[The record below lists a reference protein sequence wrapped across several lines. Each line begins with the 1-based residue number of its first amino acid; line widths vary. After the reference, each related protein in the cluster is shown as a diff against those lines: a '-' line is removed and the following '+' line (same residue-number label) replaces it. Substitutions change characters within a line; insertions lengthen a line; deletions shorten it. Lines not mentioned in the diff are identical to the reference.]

1 MSSDVVVLTFFTNLI
16 CLYCSFINYKRD
28 VKFMNKFI
36 FTLSNEEM
44 TKINVVDLEK
54 LYKFVIENFFI

>member
-1 MSSDVVVLTFFTNLI
+1 
-16 CLYCSFINYKRD
+16 
-28 VKFMNKFI
+28 MNKFI

-54 LYKFVIENFFI
+54 LYKFVIENFFIWIRLGLQNSI

>member
-1 MSSDVVVLTFFTNLI
+1 MVVLTFFTNLI
-16 CLYCSFINYKRD
+16 YLYCSFINYKRD